1 MTHTENNSRPRIL
14 VTNDDGID
22 SPAIWEMAEALTE
35 LGEVNIVA
43 PKEQHSGAGRSYS
56 GTTGASEKVA
66 LPEGSRIKAA
76 YSLEATPAKAVVF
89 ALFQIYSD
97 QLPDLV
103 VSGINYGENPGTCI
117 TSSGTVGAAI
127 EASVNG
133 IPALAISRAVPPS
146 EYLKHS
152 EEIDFSTAVYFTT
165 FFAKHMITNENFKS
179 LEILK
184 VDVPADALPTT
195 PWKVTRLSRYR
206 YFEPRIQIREDGTR
220 KIDYWINPN
229 HPQIKPGDDIYA
241 LLHEKVVSVT
251 PLTLDMTAPVNLEQ
265 LELAGKRK

>member
-1 MTHTENNSRPRIL
+1 MKQTENNSRPRIL
-14 VTNDDGID
+14 VTNDDGIE
-22 SPAIWEMAEALTE
+22 SPAIWLMAEALSE
-35 LGEVNIVA
+35 LGEVIIVA
-43 PKEQHSGAGRSYS
+43 PKEQHSGAGRSYA
-56 GTTGASEKVA
+56 GQTGASEKA
-66 LPEGSRIKAA
+66 ILPEGSCIKAA
-76 YSLEATPAKAVVF
+76 YSLKATPAEAVVF
-89 ALFQIYSD
+89 ALYKIYAD

-133 IPALAISRAVPPS
+133 IPALAVSRAVPPS

-152 EEIDFSTAVYFTT
+152 KEIDFSTAVYFTT
-165 FFAKHMITNENFKS
+165 FFAKHMLTNEDFKS
-179 LEILK
+179 LEVLK

-195 PWKVTRLSRYR
+195 PWKATRLSHYR
-206 YFEPRIQIREDGTR
+206 YFEPRIQLREDNR
-220 KIDYWINPN
+220 REIDYWINPD
-229 HPQIKPGDDIYA
+229 HPQIMPGDDVYA

-265 LELAGKRK
+265 LELAGKRQ